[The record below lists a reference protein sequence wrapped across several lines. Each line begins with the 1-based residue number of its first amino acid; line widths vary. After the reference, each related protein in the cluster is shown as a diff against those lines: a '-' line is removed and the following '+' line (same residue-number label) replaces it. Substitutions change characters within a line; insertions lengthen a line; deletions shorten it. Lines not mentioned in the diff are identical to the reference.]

1 LYEVV
6 ENANL
11 DGKGGTVLNIG
22 GTAYNSP
29 VKVSLA
35 KILKANSQPIKL
47 TLRDKNKLACIENV
61 TVQSDPFRLPCKTL
75 ICVPLTTK
83 KI

>member
-1 LYEVV
+1 VESLYEVV

-11 DGKGGTVLNIG
+11 DGTGGTALNIG
-22 GTAYNSP
+22 GTAYNSI
-29 VKVSLA
+29 VIVCLEK
-35 KILKANSQPIKL
+35 SQPIKL

-61 TVQSDPFRLPCKTL
+61 TVQADPFRLPCKPL